1 MRCRSAST
9 AADELPRR
17 EFLAAL
23 TASLLGVWQHARG
36 SSQAESQP
44 MTQAATSP
52 KSQRMPLLFLGHGS
66 PMNAI
71 EGNQWSRG
79 WRALGDSIP
88 KPRAILCVS
97 AHWFVPGTFVTG
109 NLQPETIHDFGGFPR
124 PLYEVRYPA
133 RGDTELAKLITTLLS
148 SSRAEQ
154 RSDWGLDH
162 GAWSVLMHLRPKA
175 DIPVLQLSI
184 DYRQPPATHLAIGKM
199 LSVLREQ
206 GILIIGSGNITHNLR
221 LALRPGGTDSPTW
234 ATSFDADV
242 ARALQQHDDTFL
254 LRALTTDAG
263 KIAHPTP
270 DHYLP
275 LLYVAGACSPADSAT
290 FPLVGFDFGCLSMR
304 SVLFS

>member
-1 MRCRSAST
+1 MRWLLLTPYFASG
-9 AADELPRR
+9 
-17 EFLAAL
+17 AAL
-23 TASLLGVWQHARG
+23 GTTKETSDRYRPLLRTHCEKFARG
-36 SSQAESQP
+36 RCISPDLRNTQELKGICAE
-44 MTQAATSP
+44 
-52 KSQRMPLLFLGHGS
+52 KPLL
-66 PMNAI
+66 
-71 EGNQWSRG
+71 ERG
-79 WRALGDSIP
+79 VIILFAEAGWGLLDR
-88 KPRAILCVS
+88 ILCVS

-275 LLYVAGACSPADSAT
+275 LLYVAGASSTADSAT